1 MKNTKLMIA
10 GLTAAMVMSMCTVA
24 PVFAKDNKVEAEKA
38 DNVFV
43 SSDGILSMELPDV
56 SWKEVQDP
64 NQWIVL
70 SDGENEI
77 TVRHFSN
84 GAGLPGIVTADDHYT
99 KTLTS
104 ALSTK
109 NEVFIATGLVANTD
123 EEDEINDSLQS
134 IKILKYD
141 TKQAVKKETPAPTP
155 APAQK
160 TEQETKKEETKAQ
173 ETDADKAATAPAET
187 YLVYSEGS
195 GRPVNITGSNGVF
208 YDGSGNR
215 FYENGGGV
223 FSDED
228 GCTYTTWMNESAPDE
243 EVIGLV
249 SDGSGRPVSIMEDE
263 NGVYT
268 DQDGVEYY
276 ENEDGTFTDQY
287 DATYQISEIDG

>member
-1 MKNTKLMIA
+1 MK
-10 GLTAAMVMSMCTVA
+10 
-24 PVFAKDNKVEAEKA
+24 EA
-38 DNVFV
+38 
-43 SSDGILSMELPDV
+43 
-56 SWKEVQDP
+56 
-64 NQWIVL
+64 
-70 SDGENEI
+70 
-77 TVRHFSN
+77 
-84 GAGLPGIVTADDHYT
+84 
-99 KTLTS
+99 
-104 ALSTK
+104 
-109 NEVFIATGLVANTD
+109 
-123 EEDEINDSLQS
+123 
-134 IKILKYD
+134 
-141 TKQAVKKETPAPTP
+141 PAPTP

-173 ETDADKAATAPAET
+173 ETNADEVAAAPAET

-249 SDGSGRPVSIMEDE
+249 SDGSGRPVTIMENED
-263 NGVYT
+263 GSYT

-276 ENEDGTFTDQY
+276 VNEDGTFTDQY
-287 DATYQISEIDG
+287 DATYQISEING

>member
-1 MKNTKLMIA
+1 MKNTKLIIA
-10 GLTAAMVMSMCTVA
+10 GLTAAMVMSMCSVV
-24 PVFAKDNKVEAEKA
+24 PVFAKDKAKA
-38 DNVFV
+38 DNLFV
-43 SSDGILSMELPDV
+43 SEDGIVSIELPDE

-77 TVRHFSN
+77 TLRHFSN
-84 GAGLPGIVTADDHYT
+84 GAGLPGIVTADDHYK

-109 NEVFIATGLVANTD
+109 NEVFIATGLVANED
-123 EEDEINDSLQS
+123 ETDEINESLQS

-141 TKQAVKKETPAPTP
+141 TKTAVKKEEPSLTPAPTP
-155 APAQK
+155 APAPA
-160 TEQETKKEETKAQ
+160 QETKKEEAEK
-173 ETDADKAATAPAET
+173 ETAPSGPVET

-195 GRPVNITGSNGVF
+195 GRPVNITGSDGVF

-215 FYENGGGV
+215 FYANGGGV

-249 SDGSGRPVSIMEDE
+249 SDGSGRPVTIMENED
-263 NGVYT
+263 GSYS
-268 DQDGVEYY
+268 DQDGVTYY
-276 ENEDGTFTDQY
+276 ENENGTFTDEY
-287 DATYQISEIDG
+287 DATYQVSGVNG

>member
-43 SSDGILSMELPDV
+43 SSDGILSIELPDD

-64 NQWIVL
+64 NKWIVL

-77 TVRHFSN
+77 TLRHFSN
-84 GAGLPGIVTADDHYT
+84 GAGLPAIVTADDQYS
-99 KTLTS
+99 KTITS

-141 TKQAVKKETPAPTP
+141 TKLAVKEEAP

-160 TEQETKKEETKAQ
+160 PAATPAPAPAEETNSVTEK
-173 ETDADKAATAPAET
+173 APAPAAPVET

-195 GRPVNITGSNGVF
+195 GRPVNITGSNGEF

-223 FSDED
+223 FTDED
-228 GCTYTTWMNESAPDE
+228 GCTYTTWMNECAPEE

-249 SDGSGRPVSIMEDE
+249 SDGSGRPVSIMENED
-263 NGVYT
+263 GVYT
-268 DQDGVEYY
+268 DEDGVEYY
-276 ENEDGTFTDQY
+276 ENDDGTFTDEY
-287 DATYQISEIDG
+287 DATYQISGMN